1 MTDEEIEY
9 WMAAYGPL
17 DDEEE
22 TPRRKRG
29 KRKANKGRD
38 EDEDEPGA
46 KG

>member
-22 TPRRKRG
+22 TPRG

>member
-9 WMAAYGPL
+9 WTAVCGPL

-29 KRKANKGRD
+29 KRKDNKGRD
-38 EDEDEPGA
+38 EGESGDDR
-46 KG
+46 

>member
-9 WMAAYGPL
+9 WMAVYGPL

-29 KRKANKGRD
+29 KRKDKGRD
-38 EDEDEPGA
+38 DDESGDD
-46 KG
+46 